1 MSLFSKSLKPLV
13 IVTGLIS
20 LSLSGTISAHGNDHD
35 NHHKPEEQH
44 RHASK
49 QTDVMVMNGYARA
62 TFALAKTGAVY
73 FTLHNQSKSDKT
85 LISVLVPQDI
95 ASDAQIHTTVMQDDV
110 MKMRELTEGVKVK
123 AGQMIAFE
131 PGGRH
136 IMLLGLTK
144 GLKEGSEIALTLK
157 FDDASEAKV
166 RLPVRKEPSAGKEPS
181 AKEKPSAKKET
192 GDGHHHHH

>member
-13 IVTGLIS
+13 IVTGLFS

-44 RHASK
+44 KHASK

-73 FTLHNQSKSDKT
+73 FTLHNQSKHDKT
-85 LISVLVPQDI
+85 LISVSVPQDI
-95 ASDAQIHTTVMQDDV
+95 ASEAQIHTTVMQEDV
-110 MKMRELTEGVKVK
+110 MKMRELTEGVKVE
-123 AGQMIAFE
+123 AGEMVAFE

-136 IMLLGLTK
+136 IMLMGLTK
-144 GLKEGSEIALTLK
+144 GLEEGSEVVLTLT
-157 FDDASEAKV
+157 FSDASELKV
-166 RLPVRKEPSAGKEPS
+166 SLPV
-181 AKEKPSAKKET
+181 KKEA
-192 GDGHHHHH
+192 GEGHHHHH